1 MIPLRELTIHIFIF
15 LDVSEIQLM
24 LMTKFGDKNVER
36 SPISHCPVTNII
48 VASALVSTRSKDIL
62 SLWVLSGRDVHRLTL
77 MHISRVRTVA
87 VILKYQESEQTPA
100 KISITGTAKNI
111 FLNTE
116 ISEKY
121 IKLYS
126 GHLGWDSSNCGT
138 DDPVLNFK
146 NEPNKYVDYQT
157 PLSPPSTWSQG
168 NS

>member
-1 MIPLRELTIHIFIF
+1 
-15 LDVSEIQLM
+15 
-24 LMTKFGDKNVER
+24 
-36 SPISHCPVTNII
+36 
-48 VASALVSTRSKDIL
+48 
-62 SLWVLSGRDVHRLTL
+62 

-87 VILKYQESEQTPA
+87 VILKYQESEPTLT

-138 DDPVLNFK
+138 DDPALNFK